1 MTIRPMRT
9 FTCEPSFAKPSV
21 GREIKK
27 FFLGRKQWLRP
38 DCHLQKKP
46 LFKLIDRV
54 SHENQY
60 LMFMLHSSEMMPGGS
75 PSFKD
80 EASIEKLYEV
90 IEAVFARAHSLGYT
104 GTTLREFAE
113 AYSK

>member
-1 MTIRPMRT
+1 
-9 FTCEPSFAKPSV
+9 
-21 GREIKK
+21 
-27 FFLGRKQWLRP
+27 
-38 DCHLQKKP
+38 
-46 LFKLIDRV
+46 
-54 SHENQY
+54 
-60 LMFMLHSSEMMPGGS
+60 MPGGS

-104 GTTLREFAE
+104 GATLREFAE